1 MELMRTPFTTQK
13 AYSRSSVWLLIAFCL
28 LLPLSA
34 RSEDIDYLGEGEIS
48 VRVTPGEPT
57 QVRFPGTISGG
68 FRKKTSSLSLD
79 RKEADLILFSNESIT
94 EEGEALI
101 VRLEDGRSYPIRIKR
116 ANQNFP
122 RQPQVQ
128 IFDRRHSV
136 LAEADDETPEYARR
150 ELSKKDPA
158 TVAGFMRE
166 LVLVAEYGKD
176 KIPGYRMTDRYKGET
191 VLDDGTLKATIDTI
205 FVGPNLWGYVI
216 DASNGL
222 DVSQRL
228 NPATFR
234 LDGTH
239 AISMTNWELAA
250 KPLNV
255 EQQITGKHATKVY
268 VITRPK
274 R

>member
-1 MELMRTPFTTQK
+1 M
-13 AYSRSSVWLLIAFCL
+13 AFDNL
-28 LLPLSA
+28 LLTIMKAPYRLSLSA
-34 RSEDIDYLGEGEIS
+34 LFAACMLLPHSATGEDVDYLGEGEIS
-48 VRVTPGEPT
+48 IRVTPGEPT

-79 RKEADLILFSNESIT
+79 RKDADLILFSNESIT

-101 VRLEDGRSYPIRIKR
+101 VRLEDGRSYPIRIRR
-116 ANQNFP
+116 ASNDFP
-122 RQPQVQ
+122 RQPQIQ

-136 LAEADDETPEYARR
+136 LAESDEEAPEYARQEFSR
-150 ELSKKDPA
+150 KNPA

-176 KIPGYRMTDRYKGET
+176 KIPGYRMTDRYRGET
-191 VLDDGTLKATIDTI
+191 VLDDGTLKATIDKI

-216 DASNGL
+216 DASNSL

-234 LDGTH
+234 LDGTR

-255 EQQITGKHATKVY
+255 EQQITRKHATKVY

>member
-1 MELMRTPFTTQK
+1 MVFDKLLLTTRESLSQLSLL
-13 AYSRSSVWLLIAFCL
+13 ALIAACV

-34 RSEDIDYLGEGEIS
+34 AGEDIDYLGEGEIS
-48 VRVTPGEPT
+48 IRVTPGEPT
-57 QVRFPGTISGG
+57 QVRFPSTISGG

-79 RKEADLILFSNESIT
+79 RKEADLILFSNESLT
-94 EEGEALI
+94 EDGEALI
-101 VRLEDGRSYPIRIKR
+101 VRLEDGRSYPIRIRR
-116 ANQNFP
+116 ANNDFP
-122 RQPQVQ
+122 RQPQVH

-150 ELSKKDPA
+150 EFSKKDPA
-158 TVAGFMRE
+158 SVAGLMRE

-191 VLDDGTLKATIDTI
+191 VLDDGTLNATIDTI

-216 DASNGL
+216 DASNSL

-234 LDGTH
+234 LDGTR

-250 KPLNV
+250 KPLNI
-255 EQQITGKHATKVY
+255 EQQITGKHTTKVY